1 MEVRSL
7 ASRIPTISDLADLL
21 ASLHYL
27 AKSDFRFVQM
37 AEEMDSPFR
46 PEDEK
51 YVASQFD
58 LTSIDNHSIGRRQD
72 RRLFQRE
79 DIYSFMDSRDAPWFI
94 PP

>member
-1 MEVRSL
+1 MEMRSL
-7 ASRIPTISDLADLL
+7 ASRIPAISDLADLL

-27 AKSDFRFVQM
+27 TKSDFRFVQM
-37 AEEMDSPFR
+37 TEEMDSPFR

-58 LTSIDNHSIGRRQD
+58 LTSIDNHPIGRRQN
-72 RRLFQRE
+72 RRLFRRE

>member
-1 MEVRSL
+1 MEMGSL
-7 ASRIPTISDLADLL
+7 ALRIPAISDLADLL

-27 AKSDFRFVQM
+27 AKSDFRSVQM
-37 AEEMDSPFR
+37 AEVMDSPFR

-58 LTSIDNHSIGRRQD
+58 LTSIENYSIGRRQD
-72 RRLFQRE
+72 RRFFRRE
-79 DIYSFMDSRDAPWFI
+79 DIYSFMDSRDAPWLI